1 MYGEIDRIDV
11 MNWLDPLRKTL
22 DSNPNAITFFFRNDD
37 VGWEDTRLF
46 ELLDL
51 FAEFN
56 VPLDLAAIPTAIS
69 PRTAARLQNLIERDP
84 DQLSIHQHGYA
95 HLNHEQNGR
104 KCEFGET
111 RSRDLQQ
118 ADIEA
123 GKYRLNDL
131 FGPAAEPIFTPPWNR
146 CTTATAACLRE
157 TGFKLLSRDITATH
171 LNTDELAELPV
182 SIDWFA
188 KRKNVRLAPEEIGSS
203 LSTVASVCSRVGVM
217 LHHALMNEE
226 ERARFGELLQLVSA
240 HSQARCVLMRD
251 FIPGGTS

>member
-1 MYGEIDRIDV
+1 

-22 DSNPNAITFFFRNDD
+22 DSNPDSITFFFRNDD

-46 ELLDL
+46 ALLDL

-56 VPLDLAAIPTAIS
+56 LPLDLAAIPTAIS
-69 PRTAARLQNLIERDP
+69 PRTAARLQTLVERDLGK
-84 DQLSIHQHGYA
+84 LSIHQHGYA
-95 HLNHEQNGR
+95 HLNHEQTGR

-111 RSRDLQQ
+111 RSRELQL

-123 GKYRLNDL
+123 GKDRLNDL
-131 FGPAAEPIFTPPWNR
+131 FGPMAEPIFTPPWNR
-146 CTTATAACLRE
+146 CTADTAACLRDA
-157 TGFKLLSRDITATH
+157 GFKLLSRDTTAPQ
-171 LNTDELAELPV
+171 LKTDGLAELPV

-188 KRKNVRLAPEEIGSS
+188 KRKKVRLTPEEIGSS
-203 LSTVASVCSRVGVM
+203 FSTAATACSRVGVM

-226 ERARFGELLQLVSA
+226 ERARLGELLRLIST

-251 FIPGGTS
+251 FIRGGTS

>member
-1 MYGEIDRIDV
+1 MHREIDRVDV

-22 DSNPNAITFFFRNDD
+22 DSNPNSITFFFRNDD
-37 VGWEDTRLF
+37 VGWDDARLF

-51 FAEFN
+51 FAEFD

-69 PRTAARLQNLIERDP
+69 PRTAVRLKTLSDENP
-84 DQLSIHQHGYA
+84 GKLSIHQHGYA
-95 HLNHEQNGR
+95 HLNHEQTGR

-111 RSRDLQQ
+111 RSREMQQ

-123 GKYRLNDL
+123 GKNRLNDL
-131 FGPAAEPIFTPPWNR
+131 FGPTLDPIFTPPWNR
-146 CTTATAACLRE
+146 CTAATAACLRE
-157 TGFKLLSRDITATH
+157 AGFELLSRDTTAPP
-171 LNTDELAELPV
+171 LSEMAELPV

-188 KRKNVRLAPEEIGSS
+188 KRKSVRLTPEEIGSS
-203 LSTVASVCSRVGVM
+203 FTAAASACSRVGVM

-226 ERARFGELLQLVSA
+226 ERARLGELLQLVST

>member
-1 MYGEIDRIDV
+1 

-37 VGWEDTRLF
+37 VGWEDARLF

-69 PRTAARLQNLIERDP
+69 PRTAARLQTLVDRNMGK
-84 DQLSIHQHGYA
+84 LSIHQHGYA
-95 HLNHEQNGR
+95 HLNHEQSGR

-111 RSRDLQQ
+111 RSRDSQQ

-123 GKYRLNDL
+123 GKHRLNDL
-131 FGPAAEPIFTPPWNR
+131 FGPTLEPIFTPPWNR
-146 CTTATAACLRE
+146 CTAATAACLRE
-157 TGFKLLSRDITATH
+157 AGFRLLSRDTTASQ
-171 LNTDELAELPV
+171 LNTDGLMELPV

-188 KRKNVRLAPEEIGSS
+188 KRKNVRLTREEIGSS
-203 LSTVASVCSRVGVM
+203 FSAAASGGSRLGVM
-217 LHHALMNEE
+217 LHHALMDEE
-226 ERARFGELLQLVSA
+226 ERARLGELLQLVST

>member
-1 MYGEIDRIDV
+1 MHGEIDRVDD

-22 DSNPNAITFFFRNDD
+22 DSNPDSITFFFRNDD

-56 VPLDLAAIPTAIS
+56 LPLDLAVIPTAVS
-69 PRTAARLQNLIERDP
+69 PRTAASLRTLVERNP
-84 DQLSIHQHGYA
+84 GKLSIHQHGYA
-95 HLNHEQNGR
+95 HLNHDETGR
-104 KCEFGET
+104 KCEFGVT
-111 RSRDLQQ
+111 RSRDLQR

-131 FGPAAEPIFTPPWNR
+131 FGPTLEPIFTPPWNR
-146 CTTATAACLRE
+146 CTAATAACLRE
-157 TGFKLLSRDITATH
+157 TGFKLLSRDITAPR
-171 LNTDELAELPV
+171 LGEIAELPV

-188 KRKNVRLAPEEIGSS
+188 KRKSVRLTPEEIGSS
-203 LSTVASVCSRVGVM
+203 FSSAASACARIGVM

-226 ERARFGELLQLVSA
+226 ERKRLGELLQLVST

>member
-1 MYGEIDRIDV
+1 MYGEIDRVDD

-22 DSNPNAITFFFRNDD
+22 DSIPDSVTFFFRNDD

-56 VPLDLAAIPTAIS
+56 LPLDLAAIPTAIS
-69 PRTAARLQNLIERDP
+69 PRTAARLQTLVERNP
-84 DQLSIHQHGYA
+84 GKLSIHQHGYA
-95 HLNHEQNGR
+95 HLNHEPNGR

-111 RSRDLQQ
+111 RSRELQL

-123 GKYRLNDL
+123 GKLRLNDL
-131 FGPAAEPIFTPPWNR
+131 FGPTAEPIFTPPWNR
-146 CTTATAACLRE
+146 CTAATAACVRDA
-157 TGFKLLSRDITATH
+157 GFKLLSRDTTAPQ
-171 LNTDELAELPV
+171 LNTDGLMELPV

-188 KRKNVRLAPEEIGSS
+188 KRKSVRLAPEEIGGSFS
-203 LSTVASVCSRVGVM
+203 VALSASSRVGVM
-217 LHHALMNEE
+217 LHHALMDEE
-226 ERARFGELLQLVSA
+226 ERARLGELLQLVST

-251 FIPGGTS
+251 FMQGETP

>member
-1 MYGEIDRIDV
+1 

-22 DSNPNAITFFFRNDD
+22 DSNPDSVTFFFRNDD

-56 VPLDLAAIPTAIS
+56 LPLDLAVIPTAVS
-69 PRTAARLQNLIERDP
+69 PRTAAHLQTLLAQNP
-84 DQLSIHQHGYA
+84 GKLSIHQHGYA
-95 HLNHEQNGR
+95 HLNHEQSGR

-111 RSRDLQQ
+111 RARVFQL

-123 GKYRLNDL
+123 GKNRLNDL
-131 FGPAAEPIFTPPWNR
+131 FGPMLEPIFTPPWNR
-146 CTTATAACLRE
+146 CSADTAACLRDA
-157 TGFKLLSRDITATH
+157 GFMLLSRDTTAPQ

-188 KRKNVRLAPEEIGSS
+188 KRKHVRLTREEIGTSF
-203 LSTVASVCSRVGVM
+203 STAASGSSRVGVM
-217 LHHALMNEE
+217 LHHALMDEE
-226 ERARFGELLQLVSA
+226 ERARLGELLQLIST

>member
-1 MYGEIDRIDV
+1 MYGEIDRVDD

-22 DSNPNAITFFFRNDD
+22 DSNPGSITFFFRNDD

-56 VPLDLAAIPTAIS
+56 LPLDLAAIPAAIS
-69 PRTAARLQNLIERDP
+69 PRTAARLQTLVERNP
-84 DQLSIHQHGYA
+84 GKLSIHQHGYA
-95 HLNHEQNGR
+95 HLNHEQTGR

-118 ADIEA
+118 ADIKA
-123 GKYRLNDL
+123 GKDRLNDL
-131 FGPAAEPIFTPPWNR
+131 FGPMAEPIFTPPWNR
-146 CTTATAACLRE
+146 CTADTAACLRDS
-157 TGFKLLSRDITATH
+157 GFKLLSRDTTAPQ
-171 LNTDELAELPV
+171 LKIDRLAELPV

-188 KRKNVRLAPEEIGSS
+188 KRKKVRLTPDEIGSS
-203 LSTVASVCSRVGVM
+203 FSAAASACSRVGVM
-217 LHHALMNEE
+217 LHHAVMNEE
-226 ERARFGELLQLVSA
+226 ERARLGELLQLVST